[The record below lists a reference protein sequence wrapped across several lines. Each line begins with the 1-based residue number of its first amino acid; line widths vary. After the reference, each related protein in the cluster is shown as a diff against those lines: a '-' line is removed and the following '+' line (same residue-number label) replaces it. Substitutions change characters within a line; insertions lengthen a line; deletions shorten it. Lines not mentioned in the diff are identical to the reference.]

1 MKSAVYCLQVKSC
14 WTTHSSCLTTFSTCQ
29 EVCGYPD
36 NQPRHLEVMLE
47 DCWCWNRTKLKLLF
61 QKLPSF
67 TLLRIGKKD
76 KGLLIF
82 SYRLA
87 RRRVGIGKRI
97 RGPHFSRENPHLNPI
112 SHFSG
117 PNSIP
122 LQIHFVIFYFLISHV
137 QFLISHSSL
146 LISNFLVPTSCK
158 KLR

>member
-117 PNSIP
+117 PNSIFWS
-122 LQIHFVIFYFLISHV
+122 QNVMWEVGNGMWAFKILISS
-137 QFLISHSSL
+137 FWLLFFFIS
-146 LISNFLVPTSCK
+146 
-158 KLR
+158 